1 MKNLKR
7 YLVIAAMV
15 VFAGGAVY
23 LNWDYNRTMGEADTA
38 MVEAE
43 DKAMAE
49 VGVLEEDGTLTE
61 TGEMTESDVPV
72 SDYFAAARLSRQQ
85 SRDEAMS
92 LLETAASGEGV
103 SQEVL
108 DSAMNEITCM
118 ATWSMQES
126 QIENLLL
133 AKGFAECVAF
143 VSEDEISVAVP
154 APLEGLTEPAVAQIT
169 DAITKETDFDI
180 SQIRV
185 VEIKAT
191 DPTGV
196 TGAAEAAETAD
207 SKAAE

>member
-23 LNWDYNRTMGEADTA
+23 LNWDYNRSMGEADTA

-43 DKAMAE
+43 DKNMAE
-49 VGVLEEDGTLTE
+49 TGTLGEDGLLTE
-61 TGEMTESDVPV
+61 TGELISGDVPV

-92 LLETAASGEGV
+92 LLETAAAGEGV

-108 DSAMNEITCM
+108 DSAMDEIACM
-118 ATWSMQES
+118 ATWSMQEA
-126 QIENLLL
+126 QVENLLL

-143 VSEDEISVAVP
+143 VSGDEISVAVP
-154 APLEGLTEPAVAQIT
+154 APLEGLTEPAIAQIT
-169 DAITKETDFDI
+169 DAITTETDFDI
-180 SQIRV
+180 SKIRV

-191 DPTGV
+191 EPSNSADASV
-196 TGAAEAAETAD
+196 TAAPDGAE
-207 SKAAE
+207 S